1 MVQCCPPVKSNQGH
15 QLSSSDGACI
25 DGGWESED
33 VWAAPHSAGAHWK
46 IISTIKDSVVT
57 FGGLKINAD
66 VIFWPM
72 GIFECSQFMIFM

>member
-1 MVQCCPPVKSNQGH
+1 MLSSGKKPNQGH
-15 QLSSSDGACI
+15 QLSSGDGACI

-46 IISTIKDSVVT
+46 RRSTIKVSVVT

-66 VIFWPM
+66 LMFWAM
-72 GIFECSQFMIFM
+72 SIFECSQLMMLT